1 MGFGGNQV
9 EDHHSA
15 AAAEQYSADGG
26 EVPESEQGGVGTERD
41 CKVVV
46 LIRVDGKPDRTSVEA
61 SLAHAALQMRSVQ
74 VGLAEAVLGAS
85 ARAC

>member
-9 EDHHSA
+9 EGRHKA
-15 AAAEQYSADGG
+15 AAAEKYSADGG
-26 EVPESEQGGVGTERD
+26 EEPENEQGAVGTERD
-41 CKVVV
+41 YKVVV